1 MANTWDDILVERLR
15 YYIFDLDSSNYSWT
29 DLQLQKFLAISSI
42 DVLSD
47 LTKYDVGGPY
57 SIDTSISGPEMI
69 TPDLVANAPA
79 IVTNLVTVRAA
90 CLISQQEYRRLL
102 AQGAGWKVTDDRS
115 TIDGS
120 NALNASKDQANY
132 YCTAYTNMLVDF
144 KTNNQYGGS
153 AILSPYSKDGFP
165 PTIGGCNNGLSH

>member
-57 SIDTSISGPEMI
+57 
-69 TPDLVANAPA
+69 
-79 IVTNLVTVRAA
+79 
-90 CLISQQEYRRLL
+90 
-102 AQGAGWKVTDDRS
+102 
-115 TIDGS
+115 
-120 NALNASKDQANY
+120 
-132 YCTAYTNMLVDF
+132 
-144 KTNNQYGGS
+144 
-153 AILSPYSKDGFP
+153 
-165 PTIGGCNNGLSH
+165 